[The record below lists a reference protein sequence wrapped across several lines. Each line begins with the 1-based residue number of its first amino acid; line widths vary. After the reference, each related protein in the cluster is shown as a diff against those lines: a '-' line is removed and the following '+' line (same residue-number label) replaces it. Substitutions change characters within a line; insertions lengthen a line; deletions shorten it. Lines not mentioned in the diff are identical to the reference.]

1 MATQRSEIL
10 EEIERR
16 RLALSIGL
24 LRVYNYYRA
33 VVGLAL
39 ITVFAQ
45 TLVASR
51 LGTLNPDSFLIL
63 TVGYTIL
70 NLLSAVTVQFLPSRS
85 FANQLP
91 ALSLVLFDIVALT
104 VLMYLSGGVSSGL
117 GVLIIVSV
125 ATGAIIVTGPLT
137 NMLPAVATIAV
148 LYEEFYLSLSAPDL
162 VDDYF
167 QAGVLGVIYFAV
179 SLSIQSLSQRIRDND
194 IRAMTQAAE
203 LADLERVNR
212 QIIQR
217 MRTGILLVDPANHVR
232 MTNQSARALLGQS
245 QDEELTSLPA
255 ALRDHLSA
263 WREDNRLRI
272 PPFQIGQDTPEIKV
286 AFASVRA
293 ADPNS
298 DVTVFIEDTGEVA
311 QQAQQLKLAALG
323 RLSASIAHEIRNPL
337 GAISHAAQLLR
348 ESHNLDKGDTRL
360 TTIIHE
366 HCQRMNDVIENVLE
380 LSRRRPPSPSRICLK
395 DFLETFRQGFSE
407 AVAEASIEISVDPQD
422 TEVRI
427 DERQLTQALTNLAAN
442 GVRYSTEAGCDG
454 SLRLEGG
461 IDERT
466 ERPYLNVIDHGPGVA
481 EEQLTSLF
489 EPFFTTSPSGTGL
502 GLYISRELCEA
513 NQARLTYYR
522 HHEGGA
528 CFRITFA
535 HPDRIT
541 G

>member
-1 MATQRSEIL
+1 MAGQRSEIL

-51 LGTLNPDSFLIL
+51 LGTLNPEWFLIV

-85 FANQLP
+85 FANQIP

-104 VLMYLSGGVSSGL
+104 SLMYLSGGVSSGL

-179 SLSIQSLSQRIRDND
+179 SLSIQSLSRRIRDND

-217 MRTGILLVDPANHVR
+217 MRT
-232 MTNQSARALLGQS
+232 
-245 QDEELTSLPA
+245 
-255 ALRDHLSA
+255 
-263 WREDNRLRI
+263 
-272 PPFQIGQDTPEIKV
+272 
-286 AFASVRA
+286 
-293 ADPNS
+293 
-298 DVTVFIEDTGEVA
+298 
-311 QQAQQLKLAALG
+311 
-323 RLSASIAHEIRNPL
+323 
-337 GAISHAAQLLR
+337 
-348 ESHNLDKGDTRL
+348 
-360 TTIIHE
+360 
-366 HCQRMNDVIENVLE
+366 
-380 LSRRRPPSPSRICLK
+380 
-395 DFLETFRQGFSE
+395 
-407 AVAEASIEISVDPQD
+407 
-422 TEVRI
+422 
-427 DERQLTQALTNLAAN
+427 
-442 GVRYSTEAGCDG
+442 
-454 SLRLEGG
+454 
-461 IDERT
+461 
-466 ERPYLNVIDHGPGVA
+466 
-481 EEQLTSLF
+481 
-489 EPFFTTSPSGTGL
+489 
-502 GLYISRELCEA
+502 
-513 NQARLTYYR
+513 
-522 HHEGGA
+522 
-528 CFRITFA
+528 
-535 HPDRIT
+535 
-541 G
+541 